1 MTYIWAREGW
11 PRFRFDLQGVQAALY
26 RYAAEANALQG
37 RVAQLDEEE
46 QTEALID
53 LVVSEAITTSAI
65 EGEDLDR
72 NDVRS
77 SIRNQLGLNPTP
89 EPVSDPRADGMAAL
103 MLSVR
108 ERFREPLTT
117 RRLFDWHDMV
127 IADRDLRRRMPVG
140 AWRDDAIQIVSG
152 AIGREVVHFEAPPA
166 ADVPREMARFLRW
179 FNGTAPRGETS
190 DLPGP
195 VRAAVAHLHFECI
208 HPFADGNGRIGRA
221 ISEIALSQELGRPV
235 LLSLS
240 MAIEAERKRYYEALA
255 VASRGGLDV
264 TQWVGYFVE
273 TVLEA
278 QLAARATIAFV
289 LEKARFWRRFGDRVN
304 ERQRKVLARMFRAG
318 PEGFE
323 GGISARK
330 YVGLTGASKATASRD
345 LADLLRAGALRRL
358 PGGGRSTR
366 YELALG
372 GEATLGPWRPRG

>member
-11 PRFRFDLQGVQAALY
+11 PRFRFDLQGVHGALY
-26 RYAAEANALQG
+26 RYAAEANALKG
-37 RVAQLDEEE
+37 SVAQLGDEE

-53 LVVSEAITTSAI
+53 LMVSEAITTSSI

-72 NDVRS
+72 GDVRS
-77 SIRNQLGLNPTP
+77 SIRNRLRLNRTP
-89 EPVSDPRADGMAAL
+89 EPVADPRADGIAAL
-103 MLSVR
+103 MISVR
-108 ERFREPLTT
+108 ERFREPLTA
-117 RRLFDWHDMV
+117 RRLFDWHHMV
-127 IADRDLRRRMPVG
+127 IAEGDLRRRIPVG
-140 AWRDDAIQIVSG
+140 TWRDDAIQVVSG
-152 AIGREVVHFEAPPA
+152 PIGREVVHFEAPPA
-166 ADVPREMARFLRW
+166 TDVPREMARFLRW
-179 FNGTAPRGETS
+179 FNGSAPRGETG

-221 ISEIALSQELGRPV
+221 ISETALCQELGRPV

-240 MAIEAERKRYYEALA
+240 MAIEAKRKRYYQALA
-255 VASRGGLDV
+255 SASRGELDV
-264 TQWVGYFVE
+264 TNWVGYFVE

-278 QLAARATIAFV
+278 QLRARATITFV

-304 ERQRKVLARMFRAG
+304 QRQGKALARMFRAG

-330 YVGLTGASKATASRD
+330 YVAITGASRATASRD
-345 LADLLRAGALRRL
+345 LADLLRTGALRRL

-366 YELALG
+366 YEPALG
-372 GEATLGPWRPRG
+372 DEAKDGPLGGKL